1 MVINFLCVTSIA
13 GFYVDFM
20 IPERNTIVEVEG
32 PSHFVAPSK
41 ERNQTTESRY
51 RILRRKGYTV
61 IPVPYFANESGERL
75 EDLLN
80 EL

>member
-41 ERNQTTESRY
+41 ERN
-51 RILRRKGYTV
+51 
-61 IPVPYFANESGERL
+61 
-75 EDLLN
+75 
-80 EL
+80 